1 MYMRGSIKLSWTF
14 PLLFIIVFLVM
25 YLGVRYYKEGL
36 TTASI
41 ENPSIVNSISYNL
54 GNEIGTM
61 TASRVWSDSHGPE
74 VWLWVED
81 ASTDP
86 NLVQL
91 NAISPNHDGQ
101 TLTLDLNE
109 NQYIWTIPGN
119 APVAFPITAKSK

>member
-14 PLLFIIVFLVM
+14 PLLFIIVFLIM

-36 TTASI
+36 TTASLA
-41 ENPSIVNSISYNL
+41 NPRVVNTIRYNL

-61 TASRVWSDSHGPE
+61 TASRVWSDPHGSE
-74 VWLWVED
+74 VWLWAED

-91 NAISPNHDGQ
+91 KAISPQHVGQ
-101 TLTLDLNE
+101 TLTLDLAK
-109 NQYIWTIPGN
+109 NQYIWTVPGQ
-119 APVAFPITAKSK
+119 APTTFPIVQ